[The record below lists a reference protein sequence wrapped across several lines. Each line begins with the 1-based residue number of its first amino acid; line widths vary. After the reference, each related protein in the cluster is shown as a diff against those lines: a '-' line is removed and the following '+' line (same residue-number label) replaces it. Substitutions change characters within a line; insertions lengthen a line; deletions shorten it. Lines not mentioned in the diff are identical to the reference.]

1 MDLLNRGYIMTEQT
15 KSTHE
20 PIVLDRFEYTLP
32 KGEYV
37 VYKESSGFLYKMK
50 HSKKEFDSEEK
61 VLKFIESTL
70 KERKR
75 YLELLKTLS
84 ATELSKLFSD
94 VVLLGLTPTQIKEY
108 DVIEQFEYVL
118 EISDDWDTETK
129 IFDTLDEVKCFVV
142 DRIGLVFHS
151 YLDLKDNEDNTVV
164 RGGY

>member
-1 MDLLNRGYIMTEQT
+1 MAEQT
-15 KSTHE
+15 KTAHE

-50 HSKKEFDSEEK
+50 HTKKEFDSEEK

-108 DVIEQFEYVL
+108 DVIEQFEYAVL
-118 EISDDWDTETK
+118 VDDCYNAKTQTFKSLYDVK
-129 IFDTLDEVKCFVV
+129 MFVANSVGLD
-142 DRIGLVFHS
+142 FHS

-164 RGGY
+164 REGY

>member
-1 MDLLNRGYIMTEQT
+1 MTEET
-15 KSTHE
+15 KTTHE

-61 VLKFIESTL
+61 VLKFVEDTL

-75 YLELLKTLS
+75 YLQLLKTLS

-94 VVLLGLTPTQIKEY
+94 VVLLGLTPAQIKEY
-108 DVIEQFEYVL
+108 DVIEQFEY
-118 EISDDWDTETK
+118 
-129 IFDTLDEVKCFVV
+129 TLVV
-142 DRIGLVFHS
+142 DDEWGYAEKCKDLQDVKELVSDRLGISFNW
-151 YLDLKDNEDNTVV
+151 YLDLKDAEDNTVV

>member
-1 MDLLNRGYIMTEQT
+1 MTEQT
-15 KSTHE
+15 KIVHE

-61 VLKFIESTL
+61 VLKFIEDAL

-75 YLELLKTLS
+75 YQQLLKTLS
-84 ATELSKLFSD
+84 VPELSKLFSD
-94 VVLLGLTPTQIKEY
+94 VVLLGLTPAQIKEY
-108 DVIEQFEYVL
+108 DVIEQFEYFLVV
-118 EISDDWDTETK
+118 EDDWSNAEKYESLEDIKYSVSER
-129 IFDTLDEVKCFVV
+129 F
-142 DRIGLVFHS
+142 GLSFS
-151 YLDLKDNEDNTVV
+151 SNKLDLIDDWNKTVV

>member
-1 MDLLNRGYIMTEQT
+1 MTVQT
-15 KSTHE
+15 KTTHE

-50 HSKKEFDSEEK
+50 HTKKEFDSEEK
-61 VLKFIESTL
+61 VLKFIEDTL

-75 YLELLKTLS
+75 YLQLLKTLS
-84 ATELSKLFSD
+84 VPELSKLFSD
-94 VVLLGLTPTQIKEY
+94 AVLLGLTPAQIKEY
-108 DVIEQFEYVL
+108 DVIEQFEYVVL
-118 EISDDWDTETK
+118 VDDCYNAKTFKSLYDVK
-129 IFDTLDEVKCFVV
+129 MFVANSVGLD
-142 DRIGLVFHS
+142 FHS

>member
-1 MDLLNRGYIMTEQT
+1 MTAQPKT
-15 KSTHE
+15 TFE

-50 HSKKEFDSEEK
+50 HTKREFDSEEK
-61 VLKFIESTL
+61 VLKFIEDML

-75 YLELLKTLS
+75 YQQLLKTLS
-84 ATELSKLFSD
+84 VPELNKLFSD
-94 VVLLGLTPTQIKEY
+94 ATLLGLTPTQIKEY
-108 DVIEQFEYVL
+108 EVVEQFKYVL
-118 EISDDWDTETK
+118 EISDDWDTNTK
-129 IFDTLDEVKCFVV
+129 TFDDLDEVKCYVA
-142 DRIGLVFHS
+142 DKIGLNFHS

>member
-1 MDLLNRGYIMTEQT
+1 MTEQT
-15 KSTHE
+15 KTTFE

-61 VLKFIESTL
+61 VLKFIEDVL

-75 YLELLKTLS
+75 YQQLLKTLS
-84 ATELSKLFSD
+84 IPELNKLFSD
-94 VVLLGLTPTQIKEY
+94 VTLLGLTPAQIKEY
-108 DVIEQFEYVL
+108 EVVEQFKY
-118 EISDDWDTETK
+118 
-129 IFDTLDEVKCFVV
+129 TLVV
-142 DRIGLVFHS
+142 DDEWGYAEKCKDLQDVKELVSDKLGISFNW

>member
-1 MDLLNRGYIMTEQT
+1 MTEQT
-15 KSTHE
+15 KTTHE

-61 VLKFIESTL
+61 VLKFIEDTL

-75 YLELLKTLS
+75 YLQLLKTLS
-84 ATELSKLFSD
+84 VTELSKLFSD
-94 VVLLGLTPTQIKEY
+94 VVLLGLTPAQIKEY

-118 EISDDWDTETK
+118 EISDDLDTNTK
-129 IFDTLDEVKCFVV
+129 TFKSLYDVKMFVANSVGLD
-142 DRIGLVFHS
+142 FHS
-151 YLDLKDNEDNTVV
+151 YLDLIDTEDNTVV
-164 RGGY
+164 RGGW

>member
-1 MDLLNRGYIMTEQT
+1 MTEQT
-15 KSTHE
+15 KTTHE

-61 VLKFIESTL
+61 VLKFIEDTL

-75 YLELLKTLS
+75 YLQLLKTLS

-94 VVLLGLTPTQIKEY
+94 VVLLGLTPAQIKEY
-108 DVIEQFEYVL
+108 DVIEQFEYVIEQFEYVL
-118 EISDDWDTETK
+118 EISDDWDTNTK
-129 IFDTLDEVKCFVV
+129 TFDTLDEVKCFVADNV
-142 DRIGLVFHS
+142 GLNFHS

>member
-1 MDLLNRGYIMTEQT
+1 MTEQT
-15 KSTHE
+15 KTTHE

-61 VLKFIESTL
+61 VLKFIEDTL

-75 YLELLKTLS
+75 YLQLLKTLS
-84 ATELSKLFSD
+84 VTELSKLFSD
-94 VVLLGLTPTQIKEY
+94 VVLLGLTPAQIKEY

-118 EISDDWDTETK
+118 EISDDWDTNTK
-129 IFDTLDEVKCFVV
+129 TFSDLNEVKSYVA
-142 DRIGLVFHS
+142 DRVGLTFHS
-151 YLDLKDNEDNTVV
+151 YLDLKDDEDNTVV

>member
-1 MDLLNRGYIMTEQT
+1 MTEQT
-15 KSTHE
+15 KTVHE

-50 HSKKEFDSEEK
+50 HTKKEFDSEEK

-75 YLELLKTLS
+75 YLQLLKTLS

-94 VVLLGLTPTQIKEY
+94 VVLLGLTPAQIKEY
-108 DVIEQFEYVL
+108 DVIEQFEY
-118 EISDDWDTETK
+118 
-129 IFDTLDEVKCFVV
+129 TLVV
-142 DRIGLVFHS
+142 DDEWGYAEKCKDLQDVKELVSDRLGISFNW
-151 YLDLKDNEDNTVV
+151 YLDLKDVEDNTVV

>member
-1 MDLLNRGYIMTEQT
+1 MTELT
-15 KSTHE
+15 KTVHE

-50 HSKKEFDSEEK
+50 HSKREFDSEEK
-61 VLKFIESTL
+61 VLKFIEDAL

-84 ATELSKLFSD
+84 VPELSKLFPD
-94 VVLLGLTPTQIKEY
+94 VVLLGLTPAQIKEY
-108 DVIEQFEYVL
+108 DVIEQFSYFLVVD
-118 EISDDWDTETK
+118 DDWSNAGKYESLED
-129 IFDTLDEVKCFVV
+129 VKYSVSESF
-142 DRIGLVFHS
+142 GLNFS
-151 YLDLKDNEDNTVV
+151 NNKLDLIDAWNKTVV

>member
-1 MDLLNRGYIMTEQT
+1 MTEQT
-15 KSTHE
+15 KTVHE
-20 PIVLDRFEYTLP
+20 PIVLDRFEYALP

-61 VLKFIESTL
+61 VLKFIEDTL

-84 ATELSKLFSD
+84 VPELSKLFSD
-94 VVLLGLTPTQIKEY
+94 VVLLGLTPAQIKEY
-108 DVIEQFEYVL
+108 DVVEQFEYVL
-118 EISDDWDTETK
+118 DMSDGWNCDSKT
-129 IFDTLDEVKCFVV
+129 FHTLDDVKCFVA
-142 DRIGLVFHS
+142 DRIGLVSHS